1 MAFFLLQNRLLFC
14 FVNQNFNMIGSESSN
29 TIFAFQEPDPTNYT
43 EKNLSEQQTQLSY
56 TVVTRKGL
64 GGMDRHGGKLVFVV
78 QFSMMKCKSW
88 LGLQSVG
95 GGWVTP
101 GSMVYGSADPE

>member
-43 EKNLSEQQTQLSY
+43 EKNLSE
-56 TVVTRKGL
+56 
-64 GGMDRHGGKLVFVV
+64 
-78 QFSMMKCKSW
+78 
-88 LGLQSVG
+88 
-95 GGWVTP
+95 
-101 GSMVYGSADPE
+101 